1 MGTITKGR
9 DGYYHPRSVEEL
21 QELVMLALREARKL
35 RVRGAGHSVARAI
48 YTDGYAGDGAPPAG
62 AIEVMLDAYR
72 TIGPITPVPDDPAH
86 AEVEV
91 EAGCNLGKNPYDP
104 TGTSTWE
111 NSLNARLQREGWAL
125 DDLGGISHQTISG
138 FLATGS
144 SGGSVM
150 YSVDDNIVGITL
162 IDGTGKL
169 WTLRRDDPDPEARDM
184 FFAAGVSMGLLGVIA
199 KVRLRLRRAFNLFG
213 KQSTAPTATAPVDLF
228 GEGSAE
234 RPGLARFLR
243 EAPYTRLMWWPQHGF
258 ERVQIWEAARMDPT
272 PGFTP
277 HPYEELGRAPQL
289 AALAGSLFYTVIGNL
304 DDIAAVPG
312 KLTNW
317 SSHLEGVISRDPDV
331 NTCLAPTPERT
342 HTRAFTVE
350 DVLAYLGARLRT
362 ALAAR
367 GSALS
372 LSAGHAGHTLSLLEG
387 IGRQAEAVTHGAVAD
402 VLTRLFGMLV
412 ADNLDTRI
420 AQFLADWLRA
430 EMPFIIKD
438 VLGIFVTDG
447 TQTFWDTWMCG
458 LPMDNQMDD
467 QLWPTLFTELWVP
480 LDKTAEA
487 MQALKCW
494 YDGGGDPVRAY
505 AHTGAF
511 SCEIYASRR
520 SPFWMSPAYERD
532 VFRIDVFWFA
542 LNSGDPEA
550 FYQRFWE
557 ILRPFA
563 FRPHWGKFLPTSAGW
578 ADYYAREFPRLT
590 DFLALRDKLD
600 PQQIFVTEYW
610 RAALGIARGF

>member
-9 DGYYHPRSVEEL
+9 DGYHHPTSVEEL
-21 QELVMLALREARKL
+21 QELVVLAGSEGRKL

-48 YTDGYAGDGAPPAG
+48 YTDGYAGFGPPPAG
-62 AIEVMLDAYR
+62 AVEVMLDAYR
-72 TIGPITPVPDDPAH
+72 AIGPITAVPGDPDH

-104 TGTSTWE
+104 TGTSTWA
-111 NSLNARLQREGWAL
+111 NSLNACLQREGWAL

-138 FLATGS
+138 FLSTGS

-150 YSVDDNIVGITL
+150 YSVDDNIVGFTL

-169 WTLRRDDPDPEARDM
+169 WSLRHDDPDPKARDM

-213 KQSTAPTATAPVDLF
+213 KQVTAPTATAPVDLF
-228 GEGSAE
+228 GEGTAA

-258 ERVQIWEAARMDPT
+258 ERVQIWEAARMAPT
-272 PGFTP
+272 PGFSP

-289 AALAGSLFYTVIGNL
+289 ASLAGSLFYTVIGNL

-312 KLTNW
+312 KLTSW
-317 SSHLEGVISRDPDV
+317 FSHLEGVIIGDSDV
-331 NTCLAPTPERT
+331 NACQAPTPDRT
-342 HTRAFTVE
+342 HTRTFTVN
-350 DVLAYLGARLRT
+350 DVLAYLGARLHD
-362 ALAAR
+362 ALLAR
-367 GSALS
+367 GDALS
-372 LSAGHAGHTLSLLEG
+372 IGAGHTLSLLEAL
-387 IGRQAEAVTHGAVAD
+387 GRQAEMVTHGVVAD

-412 ADNLDTRI
+412 SGKLDATV
-420 AQFLADWLRA
+420 AQLLANWLQK

-438 VLGIFVTDG
+438 VLGLFVSDG
-447 TQTFWDTWMCG
+447 TETFWDTWMCG

-467 QLWPTLFTELWVP
+467 QLWPTWFTELWVP
-480 LDKTAEA
+480 LDKTAEV
-487 MQALKCW
+487 MQALKRW
-494 YDGGGDPVRAY
+494 YDGGGDPVTAY

-511 SCEIYASRR
+511 SCELYASRR

-532 VFRIDVFWFA
+532 VFRVDVFWFA
-542 LNSGDPEA
+542 LNGGDPEA
-550 FYQRFWE
+550 FYQHFWE

-563 FRPHWGKFLPTSAGW
+563 FRPHWGKCLPISAGW
-578 ADYYAREFPRLT
+578 ADYYAREIPRLK

-600 PQQIFVTEYW
+600 PGQIFVTEYW
-610 RAALGIARGF
+610 REALGIARV